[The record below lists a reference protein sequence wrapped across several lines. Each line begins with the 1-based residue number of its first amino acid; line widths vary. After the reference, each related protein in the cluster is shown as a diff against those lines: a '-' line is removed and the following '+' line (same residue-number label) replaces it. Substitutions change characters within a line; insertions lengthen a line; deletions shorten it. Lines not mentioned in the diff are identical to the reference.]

1 MGAEQQIRAAY
12 GNLWSMYRERRRA
25 VAGVA
30 ELARVRGV
38 PFAQIAGADM
48 ARRLEVADSVAARLF
63 AAFQQLEAGTAAIV
77 PWRGDFAIIPAIA
90 LEPYRATAR
99 VLAGDD
105 DEDGELGVWPVW
117 LIAAA
122 IAAAVVVVAIVA
134 YVILEVTTATAQN
147 EQAARDLHG
156 RAARWMADQ
165 IIAHPE
171 QAGAIADAFNR
182 GLSQF
187 APGGGSYG
195 GSPPTSPWT
204 AAAGG
209 AGLALGLGLVLL
221 IGSKRG
227 GSSGRRRNGRIA
239 PRL

>member
-1 MGAEQQIRAAY
+1 MTAEQQIRSAY
-12 GNLWSMYRERRRA
+12 GNLWNMYRERRRA

-38 PFAQIAGADM
+38 PFAAIAGADM

-63 AAFQQLEAGTAAIV
+63 SAFQQLEAGTAAIV

-105 DEDGELGVWPVW
+105 DDDGDELGVWPVW

-122 IAAAVVVVAIVA
+122 IAAAVIVVAIVA
-134 YVILEVTTATAQN
+134 YTILEVTTATAQN

-165 IIAHPE
+165 IIAHPA
-171 QAGAIADAFNR
+171 QAGQIADAFNR

-195 GSPPTSPWT
+195 SSPTSPWT

-209 AGLALGLGLVLL
+209 AGFALVLGAVVL
-221 IGSKRG
+221 IGSKRR